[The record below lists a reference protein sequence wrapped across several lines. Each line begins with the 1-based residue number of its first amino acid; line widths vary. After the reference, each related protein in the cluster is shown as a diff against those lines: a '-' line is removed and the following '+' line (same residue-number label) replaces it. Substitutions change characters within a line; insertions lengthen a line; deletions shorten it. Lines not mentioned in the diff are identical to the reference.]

1 MPRAGA
7 RGRASSSTA
16 GCAHGNRRQ
25 TYPVSVP
32 TRPEQRELDEFLTRG
47 VSDVSVLGDLRS
59 ALASGDRQLRI
70 KQGFD
75 PTHANLHLGH
85 AISLRKLRKLSRW
98 GHEIVLIV
106 GDWTTQIGDPTD
118 KEVSRPM
125 KSREEVMANAKT
137 YLDQFHLIVPRE
149 NARVVLQD
157 EWYGKFGL
165 RDVIELSSRFTAQQM
180 LAREEFRKR
189 MEKKTP
195 IPIKDLLYPLLQA
208 YDSVAIKADVEFGG
222 TDQLFNI
229 LAGRE
234 LQAMVGQR
242 AQQVFIVPLLEGLDG
257 EKMSKSKPKTGIW
270 LTDPPNEVYGKVMSI
285 EDKLM
290 PHYFEWA
297 TEMPWAEVRK
307 INGALANKQIGPK
320 EAKEKLAW
328 QITSEMHSP
337 AAADAAKS
345 AFAKQ
350 FQKGEQPE
358 DMPTVDVQADGQRE
372 MSLVDVLVQ
381 AEFATSKTKARQLLA
396 QRVRHRSSRSFLS
409 VRAPPTHAPA
419 RGRGS
424 WPAASSSA
432 ATTR

>member
-1 MPRAGA
+1 MVPAAG
-7 RGRASSSTA
+7 RPK
-16 GCAHGNRRQ
+16 
-25 TYPVSVP
+25 TYPCRVP
-32 TRPEQRELDEFLTRG
+32 TVPSKTELDEFLTRA
-47 VSDVSVLGDLRS
+47 VAEVIVREEFA
-59 ALASGDRQLRI
+59 ALLQTGERRLRI
-70 KQGFD
+70 KMGFD
-75 PTHANLHLGH
+75 PTRPNLHIGN
-85 AISLRKLRKLSRW
+85 AVGLRKLRTLAGW

-118 KEVSRPM
+118 KDETRPTM
-125 KSREEVMANAKT
+125 SHDQVLKNAET
-137 YLDQFHLIVPRE
+137 YLQQFHKIVPKE
-149 NARVVLQD
+149 GSRVIFQS
-157 EWYGKFGL
+157 EWFGKFGL
-165 RDVIELSSRFTAQQM
+165 RDVIELAGRFSTQQM
-180 LAREEFRKR
+180 LQREEFRKR

-208 YDSVAIKADVEFGG
+208 YDSVAIEADVEMGG

-234 LQAMVGQR
+234 LQTQVGQR

-285 EDKLM
+285 DDAYM

-297 TEMPWAEVRK
+297 TDLPWAEVRK

-396 QRVRHRSSRSFLS
+396 QSGVK
-409 VRAPPTHAPA
+409 VE
-419 RGRGS
+419 GS
-424 WPAASSSA
+424 KANLESTL
-432 ATTR
+432 TTTGTVVVQVGKRNYKRIRFV